1 MYRYEY
7 VNLNREFNAFSNDF
21 EEYRDIIEEYAKK
34 GYRYAGFIPVEIN
47 NNGKIT
53 ILDLIFE
60 IEE

>member
-34 GYRYAGFIPVEIN
+34 GYRYAGFIPVKIN